1 MVTRADIMARRFGLP
16 LDAWPPADRTAW
28 ERATARDDFFA
39 DDAAAAHW
47 RPASRRQAFYAYSRW
62 LGFVRERWPVEL
74 ELAPAKRIS
83 RKRVQVYVESLSTRG
98 LTPMGIA
105 AELQHLLLAL
115 RALAPREDWKWL
127 GKLQ

>member
-1 MVTRADIMARRFGLP
+1 MPKRFGLP
-16 LDAWPPADRTAW
+16 LDQWPAADRAAW
-28 ERATARDDFFA
+28 EHATAGEDFFA
-39 DDAAAAHW
+39 DDAPAARW

-62 LGFVRERWPVEL
+62 LGFVRECWPADL

-83 RKRVQVYVESLSTRG
+83 RTRERDYCETLSARP

-115 RALAPREDWKWL
+115 RALAPIEDWQWL
-127 GKLQ
+127 VK